1 MAVIYTLESALK
13 LSCDDILKEIN
24 LIEGEDGQIARLEE
38 ERQYGSLY
46 GNLSNVD
53 YERIR
58 NEIEDLN
65 TDLSTLRNAY
75 SQKKCATGGPS
86 KPEPEI
92 LLAGTLDFGN
102 VPTDKTAIKTF
113 TITNTGTSDLIISS
127 FSPLNSTIFTTINWP
142 ELPYVITPKNDIK
155 LDVKYS
161 PTSVERTTATISF
174 TNNAKN
180 SANSITIIGNGETPK
195 DIGVASL
202 LGRKATGSIRIFT
215 LRNVREAYIEG
226 KNNPDINSPFF
237 DARPTKHNVT
247 LVADIVQCYSEPNN
261 PTTITKTLLEGVII
275 GKGVGSFW
283 YEECDDFIGGLLPVY
298 QYYYELTQVNNIRTW
313 TKLQPLNITDNQNLP
328 ENTLEN
334 PNASSDFFRDL
345 TYYSDRIKA
354 LADEFEAGTAFWGEF
369 NKTNQNQPSCN
380 KFNGANNQYI
390 TTVLTANLQG
400 NSFVKIY
407 DGRSDQK
414 QVRSLTITNKKQ
426 PDLKS
431 PIYGSP
437 EKTLNYAYI
446 SKVGFGRLS
455 CLSPRSGCYIVDQK
469 PYTGDISLNGTDEV
483 RQIGDYVTKLS
494 KIGRPSLPEQIP
506 SDPCYRGYKTKYIS
520 GFLWERKW
528 VIQLN
533 CLDGFHTEY
542 EWRRDDD
549 LFIERGKPF
558 EVWEDVEFAGTEI
571 GFSDVCN
578 PIEVAKEQEPY
589 VEVSDIKG
597 CFQLHTFKI
606 FHKYPDYKVLG
617 IRDYIKGPE
626 VLSTVDYS
634 GLGPGIKLHSK
645 IQRADCIDTP
655 IKVYQP
661 LSVGKDIIAGRDF
674 IETKGLFNYTQ
685 SLFSYSTS
693 SKQTIESKKY
703 YYDIVDETRLVKG
716 EPVSYLAVSYGNKQG
731 SGSLY
736 QGFEVNDSPTRA
748 IYSQHILLA
757 LDSPETEFKFY
768 DNGILTSNR
777 KDIYILSF
785 NRDSLIDRIDPG
797 NFEINLKDFGSSN
810 VMSFI
815 DNSNDLLET
824 QFSNDYVY
832 TSFDIVSGS
841 LVDGIHSSGTGSIKT
856 NSNLTT
862 YGKVY
867 PSLGIIVFDAK
878 KLDDELSFA
887 TVTGSNVNG
896 DNAYKI
902 FTAISGAAALGYEM
916 KARSSTTKK
925 SNYYYIRVNP
935 NASNYTNN
943 PTMIDL
949 IDKKGIIINEY
960 FKLRPVTYITT
971 VGLYND
977 SNELLAVAKLSKPIM
992 KTADK
997 DILIKI
1003 RLNW

>member
-1 MAVIYTLESALK
+1 MAVIYTLETALK
-13 LSCDDILKEIN
+13 LSCDDLLKEILFQN
-24 LIEGEDGQIARLEE
+24 GEIFKTNAQI
-38 ERQYGSLY
+38 Q
-46 GNLSNVD
+46 SNSVLGISN
-53 YERIR
+53 EFLR
-58 NEIEDLN
+58 NELQDLEA
-65 TDLSTLRNAY
+65 DLSTLSTAY
-75 SQKKCATGGPS
+75 TQKSCGVGNPTKLEPS
-86 KPEPEI
+86 I
-92 LLAGTLDFGN
+92 LLPGTLDFGN
-102 VPTDKTAIKTF
+102 VDNNRNASQQF
-113 TITNTGTSDLIISS
+113 TITNDGTADLIVSS
-127 FSPLNSTIFTTINWP
+127 FSPLNSNVFSTVNWP
-142 ELPYVITPKNDIK
+142 SFPVIIPERGSVPFGIEYNPKPSSIGQE
-155 LDVKYS
+155 S
-161 PTSVERTTATISF
+161 ITISF
-174 TNNAKN
+174 TSNANN
-180 SANSITIIGNGETPK
+180 SANAITIRATAQKPQ
-195 DIGVASL
+195 DRGVSSL
-202 LGRKATGSIRIFT
+202 LGRKATGSTRIFT
-215 LRNVREAYIEG
+215 LRNIREAYIDG

-247 LVADIVQCYSEPNN
+247 LVADIVQCFTEPNK
-261 PTTITKTLLEGVII
+261 TTTTTKTLLEGVVI

-283 YEECDDFIGGLLPVY
+283 YEECDEFIGGLLPVY
-298 QYYYELTQVNNIRTW
+298 QYYYELTQVNTIRTW
-313 TKLQPLNITDNQNLP
+313 SKLQKLNITNNQKLPQDTLDNP
-328 ENTLEN
+328 M
-334 PNASSDFFRDL
+334 AVADFLKDSTKYDDIL
-345 TYYSDRIKA
+345 KA
-354 LADEFEAGTAFWGEF
+354 LANEFEDSAAFWGEF
-369 NKTNQNQPSCN
+369 NKTNVNQPSCN

-390 TTVLTANLQG
+390 TTVLTTNLQG

-407 DGRSDQK
+407 DGRGDQK

-431 PIYGSP
+431 SISGSP

-446 SKVGFGRLS
+446 SKVGFGRLT
-455 CLSPRSGCYIVDQK
+455 CLSPRSGCYIVSQT
-469 PYTGDISLNGTDEV
+469 PTDDL
-483 RQIGDYVTKLS
+483 QPIGDFITKLA
-494 KIGRPSLPEQIP
+494 KTGRASIPEQIP
-506 SDPCYRGYKTKYIS
+506 SDPCYRGYKTKYIT
-520 GFLWERKW
+520 GTLWERKW
-528 VIQLN
+528 LVVLN
-533 CLDGFHTEY
+533 CLDGVQKEY

-578 PIEVAKEQEPY
+578 PTEVSKEQEPY
-589 VEVSDIKG
+589 VEASDIKG

-606 FHKYPDYKVLG
+606 FHKYPDYLISG
-617 IRDYIKGPE
+617 IQDYIKGPE

-661 LSVGKDIIAGRDF
+661 LAVGKDIIAGRDF

-685 SLFSYSTS
+685 SLLSYSTS
-693 SKQTIESKKY
+693 SNQTIDSKKY

-716 EPVSYLAVSYGNKQG
+716 EPIAYLAVSYGNKQG

-736 QGFEVNDSPTRA
+736 QGFELNDSPTRA
-748 IYSQHILLA
+748 IYSQHKLLA

-768 DNGILTSNR
+768 DNGTLTSNR
-777 KDIYILSF
+777 KDIYIISF

-841 LVDGIHSSGTGSIKT
+841 LFAGIHSSGIGTIKT
-856 NSNLTT
+856 NPNLTT

-878 KLDDELSFA
+878 KLDDELSFV
-887 TVTGSNVNG
+887 TVTGSNVDG

-902 FTAISGAAALGYEM
+902 FTAISGAASLGYTM
-916 KARSSTTKK
+916 KARNSTTKK

-935 NASNYTNN
+935 NSSNYTNN
-943 PTMIDL
+943 PTMVNETL
-949 IDKKGIIINEY
+949 VNNNIIKNEY
-960 FKLRPVTYITT
+960 FKLRPLTYITT

-977 SNELLAVAKLSKPIM
+977 SNELLAVAKVSKPIM